1 MDKVKHGIPPH
12 LQDGIETTMQMH
24 SHSNG
29 KRNQSGE
36 DLSRNGRKMQEKYH
50 TGMKQKALKKISELS
65 VKGGYAIGHG
75 NQGEWYF
82 VCLVRGHAI

>member
-29 KRNQSGE
+29 NRVERGI
-36 DLSRNGRKMQEKYH
+36 
-50 TGMKQKALKKISELS
+50 KAVKISAGMAG
-65 VKGGYAIGHG
+65 KCRRNITPA
-75 NQGEWYF
+75 
-82 VCLVRGHAI
+82 